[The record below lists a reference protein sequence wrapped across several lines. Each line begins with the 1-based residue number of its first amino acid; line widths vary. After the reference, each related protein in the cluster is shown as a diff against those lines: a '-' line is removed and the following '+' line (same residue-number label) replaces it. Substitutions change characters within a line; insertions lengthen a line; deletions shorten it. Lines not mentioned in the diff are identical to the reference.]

1 MASPALPGL
10 FFCFAAM
17 VLLIFASISVP
28 VWSKV
33 TFLNASWAGAEV
45 DFGCW
50 GYTGSPRQLGYYWPN
65 ALPGITNTRLSQTVF
80 HNLTYVLVLHPI
92 GAGLAALAVLF
103 GLCGAAYSRAGTIF
117 MSIASSLAGLVTL
130 VAMIVDLVLFGIAM
144 DEIRNHGGAAQ
155 YGIAN
160 WFTVAAFASLLLGFC
175 TGSCGIFG
183 RYRERRFAAKV

>member
-33 TFLNASWAGAEV
+33 TFLNATWNGSEV

-50 GYTGSPRQLGYYWPN
+50 GYTGSSKMLGYTWTQ
-65 ALPGITNTRLSQTVF
+65 ALPGITDTRLSQTVF
-80 HNLTYVLVLHPI
+80 HNLTFVLVLHPI
-92 GAGLAALAVLF
+92 GAALSALAVLF
-103 GLCGAAYSRAGTIF
+103 GLCGAGYSRIGTIL
-117 MSIASSLAGLVTL
+117 MSISASLATLVTL
-130 VAMIVDLVLFGIAM
+130 IAFVVDLVMFGIAKN
-144 DEIRNHGGAAQ
+144 EINSHGGSAS

-160 WFTVAAFASLLLGFC
+160 WFTVAAFVSLLLGFC
-175 TGSCGIFG
+175 AGVCGIFG
-183 RYRERRFAAKV
+183 SYRERRYAAKV